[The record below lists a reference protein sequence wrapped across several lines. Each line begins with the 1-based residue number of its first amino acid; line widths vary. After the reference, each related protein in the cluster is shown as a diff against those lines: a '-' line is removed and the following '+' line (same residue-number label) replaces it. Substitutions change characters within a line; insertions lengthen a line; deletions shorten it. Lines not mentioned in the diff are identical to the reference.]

1 MQQPEAA
8 SSSHSQ
14 KKSCSLHAPNV
25 FLPLNQRASSER
37 VSFREE
43 TRFFRCELMSYYC
56 AILHKEL
63 IFFAF
68 ILALSKCLFS
78 SLRCLV
84 LHPLHANPALWCSL
98 LPGREGDGSPTPI
111 VLMSKLEWRRFET
124 LLVFSVKIKIVWKL
138 RLLQRSSRDQ
148 DFCTGSLKRCGLRIE

>member
-1 MQQPEAA
+1 M
-8 SSSHSQ
+8 
-14 KKSCSLHAPNV
+14 HAPNV
-25 FLPLNQRASSER
+25 FLPLNQKASSQR
-37 VSFREE
+37 GSFRKDD
-43 TRFFRCELMSYYC
+43 TFWFLFFFRCELMSYYC
-56 AILHKEL
+56 AIPHKEL

-124 LLVFSVKIKIVWKL
+124 LLVFSVKIKIVWEL
-138 RLLQRSSRDQ
+138 RPLQRSIRDQ
-148 DFCTGSLKRCGLRIE
+148 DSSRGSLKRCGPPIE